1 MPKEGATL
9 RFCISVDAEDLI
21 SELEYRLNKKAPDRE
36 PSPGRTADPYLTR
49 KEAAAMLRVTDRQLD
64 YLRSSGQLGWIKY
77 GRRVLLKRQDVE
89 HLMESAY
96 CSAEVRP

>member
-1 MPKEGATL
+1 MSRRTTL
-9 RFCISVDAEDLI
+9 RFTIDVDAEDLI
-21 SELEYRLNKKAPDRE
+21 TELEYRLNKKAPDRT

-89 HLMESAY
+89 NLMESAY

>member
-1 MPKEGATL
+1 MAYKATTL
-9 RFCISVDAEDLI
+9 RICVSVDAEEFI
-21 SELEYRLNKKAPDRE
+21 SELESRLKQKAPDRA

-64 YLRSSGQLGWIKY
+64 YLRSSGQLGWSKY

-89 HLMESAY
+89 NLMESAY

>member
-1 MPKEGATL
+1 MDTPTTL
-9 RFCISVDAEDLI
+9 RFSIDVDAEDFI
-21 SELEYRLNKKAPDRE
+21 AELESRLKQKASDRA
-36 PSPGRTADPYLTR
+36 PNPGRTADPYLTR

-89 HLMESAY
+89 NLTESAY
-96 CSAEVRP
+96 CSAEVRS